1 MSENNSIYISSLDMN
16 RITALLDKMPNI
28 AAELVELEAELDRA
42 TVLEPEEM
50 PSNVVTSGHQQLPH
64 STVEFKFA
72 GEERTMTK
80 TLVYPSELKSSD
92 DISIFAP
99 VGSALIGLSVGQKL
113 DWPMPNK
120 QVKTIEI
127 VDITYQPERCGALNR

>member
-1 MSENNSIYISSLDMN
+1 MN

-42 TVLEPEEM
+42 TVLEPEQM
-50 PSNVVTSGHQQLPH
+50 PDNVVTMN

-72 GEERTMTK
+72 GEDRTMTK

-113 DWPMPNK
+113 EWPMPNN

>member
-50 PSNVVTSGHQQLPH
+50 PSNVVTMN

-80 TLVYPSELKSSD
+80 TLIYPSELKSSD

>member
-28 AAELVELEAELDRA
+28 ATELVELEAELDRA
-42 TVLEPEEM
+42 TVLEPEQM
-50 PSNVVTSGHQQLPH
+50 PDNVVTMN
-64 STVEFKFA
+64 STVEFKFS
-72 GEERTMTK
+72 GEDRTMTK

-113 DWPMPNK
+113 EWPMPNN

>member
-1 MSENNSIYISSLDMN
+1 MSENNSIYISSLDIN

-50 PSNVVTSGHQQLPH
+50 PSNVVTMN

>member
-42 TVLEPEEM
+42 TVIEPEEM
-50 PSNVVTSGHQQLPH
+50 PSNVVTMN

>member
-28 AAELVELEAELDRA
+28 AVELVELEAELDRA
-42 TVLEPEEM
+42 TVLEPEQM
-50 PSNVVTSGHQQLPH
+50 PDNVVTMN

-72 GEERTMTK
+72 GEDRTMTK

-113 DWPMPNK
+113 EWPMPNN

>member
-42 TVLEPEEM
+42 TVLAPEEM
-50 PSNVVTSGHQQLPH
+50 PSNVVTMN

>member
-42 TVLEPEEM
+42 TVLEPEQM
-50 PSNVVTSGHQQLPH
+50 PDNVVTMN

-72 GEERTMTK
+72 GEDRTMTK

-99 VGSALIGLSVGQKL
+99 VGSALIGLSVDQKL
-113 DWPMPNK
+113 EWPMPNN

-127 VDITYQPERCGALNR
+127 VDITYQPERCRALNR

>member
-50 PSNVVTSGHQQLPH
+50 PSNVITMN
-64 STVEFKFA
+64 STVEFKFS

>member
-42 TVLEPEEM
+42 TVLEPEQM
-50 PSNVVTSGHQQLPH
+50 PDNVVTMN
-64 STVEFKFA
+64 STVEFKFS
-72 GEERTMTK
+72 GEDRTMTK

-113 DWPMPNK
+113 DWLMPNN

>member
-1 MSENNSIYISSLDMN
+1 MSENNFIYISSLDMN

-50 PSNVVTSGHQQLPH
+50 PSNVVTMN
-64 STVEFKFA
+64 STVEFKFS

>member
-1 MSENNSIYISSLDMN
+1 MPENNSIYISSLDMN

-50 PSNVVTSGHQQLPH
+50 PSNVVTMN

>member
-42 TVLEPEEM
+42 TVLEPEEI
-50 PSNVVTSGHQQLPH
+50 PSNVVTMN

-127 VDITYQPERCGALNR
+127 VDITYQPERCGVLNR

>member
-42 TVLEPEEM
+42 TVLEPEKM
-50 PSNVVTSGHQQLPH
+50 PDNVVTMN

-72 GEERTMTK
+72 GEDRTMTK

-113 DWPMPNK
+113 EWPMPNN

>member
-50 PSNVVTSGHQQLPH
+50 PSNVVTMN
-64 STVEFKFA
+64 STVEFKFS

-80 TLVYPSELKSSD
+80 TLVYPAELKSSD

>member
-1 MSENNSIYISSLDMN
+1 MN

-42 TVLEPEEM
+42 TVLEPEQM
-50 PSNVVTSGHQQLPH
+50 PDNVVTMN

-72 GEERTMTK
+72 GEDRTMTK

-113 DWPMPNK
+113 DWPMPNN

>member
-28 AAELVELEAELDRA
+28 AAELVELEEELDRA

-50 PSNVVTSGHQQLPH
+50 PSNVVTMN

>member
-1 MSENNSIYISSLDMN
+1 MSSLDMN

-50 PSNVVTSGHQQLPH
+50 PSNVVTMN

>member
-50 PSNVVTSGHQQLPH
+50 PSNVVTMN
-64 STVEFKFA
+64 STVEFKFS
-72 GEERTMTK
+72 GEGRTMTK

>member
-1 MSENNSIYISSLDMN
+1 MN

-42 TVLEPEEM
+42 TVLEPEQM
-50 PSNVVTSGHQQLPH
+50 PDNVVTMN

-72 GEERTMTK
+72 GEDRTMTK

-113 DWPMPNK
+113 EWPMPNN

-127 VDITYQPERCGALNR
+127 VDITYQPERCGALNRQPSVVPVQRPHL

>member
-16 RITALLDKMPNI
+16 KITALLDKMPNI

-50 PSNVVTSGHQQLPH
+50 PSNVVTMN

>member
-1 MSENNSIYISSLDMN
+1 MSENNSIDISSLDMN

-50 PSNVVTSGHQQLPH
+50 PSNVVTMN

>member
-42 TVLEPEEM
+42 TVLEPEQM
-50 PSNVVTSGHQQLPH
+50 PDNVVTMN

-72 GEERTMTK
+72 GEDRTMTK

-113 DWPMPNK
+113 EWPMPNN

-127 VDITYQPERCGALNR
+127 VDISYQPERCGALNR

>member
-1 MSENNSIYISSLDMN
+1 MSENNSIYISRLDMN

-50 PSNVVTSGHQQLPH
+50 PSNVVTMN
-64 STVEFKFA
+64 STVEFKFS

>member
-1 MSENNSIYISSLDMN
+1 
-16 RITALLDKMPNI
+16 MPNI

-50 PSNVVTSGHQQLPH
+50 PSNVVTMN
-64 STVEFKFA
+64 STVEFKFS

>member
-50 PSNVVTSGHQQLPH
+50 PSNVVTMN
-64 STVEFKFA
+64 STVEFKFS

>member
-42 TVLEPEEM
+42 TILEPEEM
-50 PSNVVTSGHQQLPH
+50 PSNVVTMN

>member
-42 TVLEPEEM
+42 TVIEPEQM
-50 PSNVVTSGHQQLPH
+50 PDNVVTMN

-72 GEERTMTK
+72 GEDRTMTK

-113 DWPMPNK
+113 EWPMPNN

>member
-42 TVLEPEEM
+42 TVLEPEQM
-50 PSNVVTSGHQQLPH
+50 PDNVVTMN
-64 STVEFKFA
+64 STVEFKFS
-72 GEERTMTK
+72 GEDRTMTK

-113 DWPMPNK
+113 EWPMPNN

-127 VDITYQPERCGALNR
+127 VNITYQPERCGALNR

>member
-42 TVLEPEEM
+42 TVLEPEQM
-50 PSNVVTSGHQQLPH
+50 PDNVVTMN
-64 STVEFKFA
+64 STVEFKFS
-72 GEERTMTK
+72 GEDRTMTK

-113 DWPMPNK
+113 DWPMPNN

-127 VDITYQPERCGALNR
+127 VDITYQPERCGVLNR

>member
-50 PSNVVTSGHQQLPH
+50 PSNVVTMN

-92 DISIFAP
+92 DIPIFAP